1 MRRIIQAVMSA
12 LSSHLDRLLQR
23 LESLG
28 LHQTSRVVRIVE
40 ISQISRVSAD
50 GTYHVRRD
58 QLRKPVEYESRF
70 DELLA
75 TGYSWL
81 NMSPCGVH
89 DGSLIVMIEV
99 PGPRTLYPGCF
110 TSVNTSWRT
119 PPKGAEWNV
128 AGVLTID

>member
-1 MRRIIQAVMSA
+1 MHRITRAVMSA
-12 LSSHLDRLLQR
+12 LISHLDRLLQR

-28 LHQTSRVVRIVE
+28 LHQGSRDVRIVE
-40 ISQISRVSAD
+40 ISQISRFSAD

-110 TSVNTSWRT
+110 TWVNKSWRT
-119 PPKGAEWNV
+119 PPAGAKWNV
-128 AGVLTID
+128 AAVLTIE